1 MSALIPLRAY
11 LFRYKAALLG
21 GFLFILAANIVALVL
36 PYLIR
41 LAVDS
46 LWAGVNSGLLL
57 RYGLLIVVVG
67 LLQGALQFFGRF
79 FPSKASRQIED
90 ELRANLFKHLEKLE
104 LNYFQNTP
112 GGSICRVQSGCQHT
126 FRV

>member
-67 LLQGALQFFGRF
+67 IVPVILL
-79 FPSKASRQIED
+79 SRAIA
-90 ELRANLFKHLEKLE
+90 RSR
-104 LNYFQNTP
+104 P
-112 GGSICRVQSGCQHT
+112 GQQRG
-126 FRV
+126 

>member
-46 LWAGVNSGLLL
+46 LRAGVNSGLLL
-57 RYGLLIVVVG
+57 RYGLLIVAVG
-67 LLQGALQFFGRF
+67 HSRELYSFLGASFPQKHHARWRIVEEGTHEELLGRQGVYRRLYEYQYAQ
-79 FPSKASRQIED
+79 
-90 ELRANLFKHLEKLE
+90 
-104 LNYFQNTP
+104 
-112 GGSICRVQSGCQHT
+112 
-126 FRV
+126 

>member
-21 GFLFILAANIVALVL
+21 GFLFILAANIVALAL

-46 LWAGVNSGLLL
+46 LQTGVNTGLLL
-57 RYGLLIVVVG
+57 RYGLLIVVVD
-67 LLQGALQFFGRF
+67 LLQMSHFVVSTPDLDSAYRIFSVLNDRGL
-79 FPSKASRQIED
+79 D
-90 ELRANLFKHLEKLE
+90 LTDLERLAAG
-104 LNYFQNTP
+104 LMV
-112 GGSICRVQSGCQHT
+112 IR
-126 FRV
+126 

>member
-41 LAVDS
+41 LAIDR
-46 LWAGVNSGLLL
+46 L
-57 RYGLLIVVVG
+57 
-67 LLQGALQFFGRF
+67 
-79 FPSKASRQIED
+79 
-90 ELRANLFKHLEKLE
+90 
-104 LNYFQNTP
+104 
-112 GGSICRVQSGCQHT
+112 
-126 FRV
+126 

>member
-46 LWAGVNSGLLL
+46 LRTGVTSGLLL

-67 LLQGALQFFGRF
+67 LLQAALQFFGRF
-79 FPSKASRQIED
+79 FPSKASRQMAH
-90 ELRANLFKHLEKLE
+90 RRRGN
-104 LNYFQNTP
+104 
-112 GGSICRVQSGCQHT
+112 SRRVAWSTG
-126 FRV
+126 RL

>member
-1 MSALIPLRAY
+1 
-11 LFRYKAALLG
+11 
-21 GFLFILAANIVALVL
+21 VALVL

-46 LWAGVNSGLLL
+46 LGAGVNSGLLL

-67 LLQGALQFFGRF
+67 LLQAALQFFGRF
-79 FPSKASRQIED
+79 LPSKASRQIEY

-104 LNYFQNTP
+104 LNYFQHNKVRDLVA
-112 GGSICRVQSGCQHT
+112 RVTNDLTAVRGLLGPVSQI
-126 FRV
+126 F